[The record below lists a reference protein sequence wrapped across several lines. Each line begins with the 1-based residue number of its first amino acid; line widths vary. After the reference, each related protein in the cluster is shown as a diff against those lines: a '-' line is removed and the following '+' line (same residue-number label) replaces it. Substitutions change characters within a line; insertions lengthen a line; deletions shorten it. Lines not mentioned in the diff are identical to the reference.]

1 MEKVGKALV
10 QSQVKFNKVP
20 EKVLEKIWEA
30 SVQSEV
36 GFNRFPE
43 KVLEKFA
50 GNHGA
55 KPSQVQRVPGEG
67 CGEGPGEGFVFFP
80 PGQVKFNRF
89 NMVSGAWLRS
99 TLQNDAQ
106 PTLVTCFLGN
116 QAAVPIFIGTKLSF
130 GEEPKQVADTETHTF
145 INGYFRN
152 LNWRYLPNI
161 RPI

>member
-1 MEKVGKALV
+1 M
-10 QSQVKFNKVP
+10 QSQVKFNKGP

-116 QAAVPIFIGTKLSF
+116 QAAVPIFFGTKLSF
-130 GEEPKQVADTETHTF
+130 GEEPKQVADTETHTLSSMA
-145 INGYFRN
+145 ISGT
-152 LNWRYLPNI
+152 
-161 RPI
+161 